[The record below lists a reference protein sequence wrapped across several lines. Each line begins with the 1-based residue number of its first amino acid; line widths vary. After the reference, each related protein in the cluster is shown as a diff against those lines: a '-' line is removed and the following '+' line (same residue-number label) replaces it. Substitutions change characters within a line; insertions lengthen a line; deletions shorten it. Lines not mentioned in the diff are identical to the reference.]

1 MGAGADGTADGDV
14 RVWGDRD
21 GDRSVED
28 MARPNPPQPAHA
40 APAPGVSGPAGASG
54 PRLGLTWWGLLLRA
68 VVAFAMVLAA
78 NFLPWLVAEPL
89 LQRIPES
96 VLGEMLTICASFT
109 GTGVLMVLGVWGW
122 MRLVE
127 RRPLRAAGW
136 HLSVAGLGWLVLGTA
151 ASCLVIG
158 VAVTISGL
166 LQPPSGQGI
175 NSGGLPLWATVLYV
189 VTRSYVLQGLPE
201 ELLYRGWLFHLTL
214 RRPLL
219 TLTWTTAAFTII
231 HLISQGGQQT
241 MVDRVLY
248 LALPLG
254 FGALG
259 GALVLLT
266 GSLWAAVG
274 VHGGF
279 HVAQTVAT
287 ARLPA
292 ERGAAWW
299 LLEGACYL
307 AATAV
312 VLVLW
317 WRRGRRRP
325 GCWRRAAAPP

>member
-1 MGAGADGTADGDV
+1 MAGTVTWVMGVGADGTADGDV
-14 RVWGDRD
+14 RVWGGRD

-28 MARPNPPQPAHA
+28 MTHPNPPQPTHA
-40 APAPGVSGPAGASG
+40 AAAPHPGVPDPAGAPG

-68 VVAFAMVLAA
+68 VVAFAMILAA

-89 LQRIPES
+89 LQRLGDS
-96 VLGEMLTICASFT
+96 VLGQMLTICASFT
-109 GTGVLMVLGVWGW
+109 ATGVLVVLGVWGW

-136 HLSVAGLGWLVLGTA
+136 HLSVAGLGWLVVGTA

-158 VAVTISGL
+158 VAVGISGL

-175 NSGGLPLWATVLYV
+175 NSGGLPLWAMVLYV
-189 VTRSYVLQGLPE
+189 VTRSYALQGLPE

-241 MVDRVLY
+241 VLDRVLY
-248 LALPLG
+248 LAIPLG

-266 GSLWAAVG
+266 RSLWAAVG

-279 HVAQTVAT
+279 HVAQTVYT
-287 ARLPA
+287 AWLPA
-292 ERGAAWW
+292 DPGASWW

-307 AATAV
+307 VATAV
-312 VLVLW
+312 VLALW
-317 WRRGRRRP
+317 WWRGR
-325 GCWRRAAAPP
+325 